1 MTTRG
6 APWWS
11 PWHEGEGALVLH
23 VDLRRDGE
31 REQRAR
37 SLLDAEERRRSD
49 RFVVP
54 GARRRFSLCRAALR
68 INLCERLGC
77 ANDELSFGYL
87 EHGKPFAKVN
97 GTLSPV
103 SFNVSHSG
111 SNGLIGFAEHDGLG
125 VDLEERA
132 PDRNFDGI
140 GSSVYGPGERRALT
154 AATGPRKV
162 DLFYRLWSLKEAL
175 IKALGTGFSLNPSR
189 FEVPAAMLGGARSSV
204 FRFPHAPSHRWWL
217 MDLGEPRFAAA
228 MAYRLP
234 LRAPEGGTGPRPGD

>member
-1 MTTRG
+1 MTTHRD
-6 APWWS
+6 PWWS

-23 VDLRRDGE
+23 VDLRPDEG
-31 REQRAR
+31 REKRAL
-37 SLLDAEERRRSD
+37 SLLDDDERRRWD
-49 RFVVP
+49 RFVVQ
-54 GARRRFSLCRAALR
+54 GAGRRFSLCRAALR
-68 INLCERLGC
+68 INLAERLGC
-77 ANDELSFGYL
+77 TNDELSFGYL

-97 GTLSPV
+97 GTRSAV

-111 SNGLIGFAEHDGLG
+111 SNGLIGFAEHEGLG

-140 GSSVYGPGERRALT
+140 GSSVYGPAEQRALT
-154 AATGPRKV
+154 AAKGYRKT

-189 FEVPAAMLGGARSSV
+189 FEVPAALLGGARSSV
-204 FRFPHAPSHRWWL
+204 FRFPHAPSDRWWL

-234 LRAPEGGTGPRPGD
+234 SRAAGSDRHVSPN

>member
-1 MTTRG
+1 MTTPG
-6 APWWS
+6 DPWWS
-11 PWHEGEGALVLH
+11 PWLEAEGVLVLH
-23 VDLRRDGE
+23 VDLRADRHREE
-31 REQRAR
+31 RALA
-37 SLLDAEERRRSD
+37 LLDDEERRRWD
-49 RFVVP
+49 RFVVQ
-54 GARRRFSLCRAALR
+54 GARRQFALCRAALR

-87 EHGKPFAKVN
+87 EHGKPFARVN
-97 GTLSPV
+97 GTPSPA

-111 SNGLIGFAEHDGLG
+111 LNGLIGFAEHDGLG

-154 AATGPRKV
+154 AAAGPQKADV
-162 DLFYRLWSLKEAL
+162 FYRLWSLKEAL

-204 FRFPHAPSHRWWL
+204 FRFPHAPSHSWWL

-234 LRAPEGGTGPRPGD
+234 LRAPERANRPAPG

>member
-1 MTTRG
+1 MTTRRD
-6 APWWS
+6 PWWS
-11 PWHEGEGALVLH
+11 PWHEGEGALILH
-23 VDLRRDGE
+23 VDLGSDEGRE
-31 REQRAR
+31 RQAL
-37 SLLDAEERRRSD
+37 SLLDDEERRRRD
-49 RFVVP
+49 RFVVE
-54 GARRRFSLCRAALR
+54 GAARRFSLCRAALR
-68 INLCERLGC
+68 LNLAERLGC
-77 ANDELSFGYL
+77 TNDELSFGYR

-97 GTLSPV
+97 GAPSPV

-132 PDRNFDGI
+132 PGRNFDGI
-140 GSSVYGPGERRALT
+140 GSRVYGPAEQRALT
-154 AATGPRKV
+154 AAEGQRKA

-204 FRFPHAPSHRWWL
+204 FRFPQAPSERWWL

-234 LRAPEGGTGPRPGD
+234 ARAAGSTLQVSAN